1 MFATTLSPSQ
11 GASHWYALRTTYGRE
26 KKAYDFLVSQHVT
39 AFYPTLHVVRVK
51 QGKRCHVEESRI
63 PNVFFAYGTEQEIS
77 AYVFDNARLPY
88 LRFYYRHRH
97 EGSRIVREPLIVPDA
112 QMESLRL
119 VCAAEAQ
126 DIVTADAD
134 DRRFAAGNRVR
145 VTEGKFKGVTGIVAR
160 IHGQQRVAVVIEGVL
175 AVATAYVPSAFLQR
189 LDAE

>member
-1 MFATTLSPSQ
+1 M
-11 GASHWYALRTTYGRE
+11 
-26 KKAYDFLVSQHVT
+26 
-39 AFYPTLHVVRVK
+39 
-51 QGKRCHVEESRI
+51 
-63 PNVFFAYGTEQEIS
+63 
-77 AYVFDNARLPY
+77 
-88 LRFYYRHRH
+88 
-97 EGSRIVREPLIVPDA
+97 REPLIVPDA

-145 VTEGKFKGVTGIVAR
+145 VTEGTFKGVTGIVAR